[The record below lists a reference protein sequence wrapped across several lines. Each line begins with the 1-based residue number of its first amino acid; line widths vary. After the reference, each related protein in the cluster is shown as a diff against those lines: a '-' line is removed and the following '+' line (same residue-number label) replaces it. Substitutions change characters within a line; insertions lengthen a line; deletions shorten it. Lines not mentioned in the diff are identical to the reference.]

1 MAASVSF
8 QGVGKRFRRG
18 AVHESL
24 RDLLALAARRI
35 TGRKSRTSRQTFW
48 ALRNL
53 DFEVA
58 PGEALGIIGPN
69 GAGKS
74 TALKLLARI
83 LRPDEGSIQVKGR
96 LAALIEVNAGM
107 HGDLTGLEN
116 IFLTGAIM
124 GMNRAEIKSKL
135 DAIIEFS
142 GIEKFIDTPV
152 KRYSTG
158 MQARLGFST
167 AAHVSPD
174 VLLVDEVLSVGDVA
188 FRHRCEE
195 RMREMVDA
203 GVALIFV
210 THNLE
215 QMRSICHRT
224 LVLDG
229 GEPTFVGSPTDA
241 VGHYLKATM
250 NRIGELSYVD
260 NPRSEHTD
268 GEVLGMTFLAAD
280 GSEVECVCPT
290 EPLTMRMSF
299 MLKRDVQRL
308 TVETA
313 IRRDGGEMMVSLNS
327 RHQGITFQAKAGRHD
342 VSIDLPSFPLGGGN
356 YFAIV
361 RLWDADRSELLA
373 ETPYK
378 FMLQVDDRGKGTGL
392 LSLPHEWS
400 ALKTVEPVV
409 QAVRTAHPTEV
420 IADTGVA
427 AHDVN
432 KGLVQ
437 PSP

>member
-1 MAASVSF
+1 MAGAVQFSK
-8 QGVGKRFRRG
+8 VGKKFRRG

-24 RDLLALAARRI
+24 RDLLASTGRRI
-35 TGRKSRTSRQTFW
+35 VGRKVHSKRPTFW
-48 ALRNL
+48 AVRNL
-53 DFEVA
+53 GFEIS

-74 TALKLLARI
+74 TALKLLAGI
-83 LRPDEGSIQVKGR
+83 LRPDEGSIHVNGR

-107 HGDLTGLEN
+107 HGDLTGMEN

-135 DAIIEFS
+135 DDIIEFS
-142 GIEKFIDTPV
+142 GIGDFIHTPV

-195 RMREMVDA
+195 RMREMVES

-229 GEPTFVGSPTDA
+229 GECAFVGSPADA

-250 NRIGELSYVD
+250 TRVGEMSYVD
-260 NPRSEHTD
+260 NPRKGDTD
-268 GEVLGMTFLAAD
+268 GRVSGMTFRGAD
-280 GSEVECVCPT
+280 GSEVECVRPS
-290 EPLTMRMSF
+290 EPLTMEIGF
-299 MLKRDVQRL
+299 ELDRDVDRL

-327 RHQGITFQAKAGRHD
+327 RHQGITFKAPAGRHD
-342 VSIDLPSFPLGGGN
+342 VRIELPAFPLGGGN

-378 FMLQVDDRGKGTGL
+378 FMLQVDDQGKGTGL

-400 ALKTVEPVV
+400 ALKTIEPMLANQK
-409 QAVRTAHPTEV
+409 QAV
-420 IADTGVA
+420 DA
-427 AHDVN
+427 AHCEPCT
-432 KGLVQ
+432 K
-437 PSP
+437 S